1 MSEKDIVKAIKENLR
16 RQDDGWRLIMGREVL
31 TAKEVIRRLDRD
43 RAFRKRLVKMVVELS
58 VDILTRKP
66 EGSM

>member
-1 MSEKDIVKAIKENLR
+1 MSEREIVKAIKDNLR
-16 RQDDGWRLIMGREVL
+16 RQDDGWKLVMGREVL

-66 EGSM
+66 EGL

>member
-1 MSEKDIVKAIKENLR
+1 MSEREIVKAIKDNLR
-16 RQDDGWRLIMGREVL
+16 RQDDGWRLIMGREIL
-31 TAKEVIRRLDRD
+31 TAREVIRRLDRD

-66 EGSM
+66 EGL

>member
-1 MSEKDIVKAIKENLR
+1 MSEREIVKAIKENLR
-16 RQDDGWRLIMGREVL
+16 RQDDGWRLVMGREIL

-43 RAFRKRLVKMVVELS
+43 RAFRKRIVRMVVELS
-58 VDILTRKP
+58 VDILTRRP

>member
-1 MSEKDIVKAIKENLR
+1 MSEREIVKAIKENLR
-16 RQDDGWRLIMGREVL
+16 RQDDGWRLIMGREIL
-31 TAKEVIRRLDRD
+31 TAREVIRRIDRD

-66 EGSM
+66 EGL

>member
-16 RQDDGWRLIMGREVL
+16 RQDDGWRLVMGREIL
-31 TAKEVIRRLDRD
+31 TAREVIRRIDRD

-66 EGSM
+66 EGL

>member
-1 MSEKDIVKAIKENLR
+1 MSEREIVKAIKDNLR
-16 RQDDGWRLIMGREVL
+16 RQDDGWKLVMGREVL

-66 EGSM
+66 EGLM

>member
-16 RQDDGWRLIMGREVL
+16 RQDDGWKLIMGREIL
-31 TAKEVIRRLDRD
+31 TAKEVIRRIDRD

-66 EGSM
+66 EGL